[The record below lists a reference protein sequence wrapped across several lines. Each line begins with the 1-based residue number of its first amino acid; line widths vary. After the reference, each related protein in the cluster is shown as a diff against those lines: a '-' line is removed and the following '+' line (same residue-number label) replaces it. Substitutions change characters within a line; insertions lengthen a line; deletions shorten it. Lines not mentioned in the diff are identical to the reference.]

1 MFSQIKFEE
10 PLFLFHQTLRKDSK
24 EILQGILY
32 ISYTLPMVLLVN
44 LKHKYNY
51 AKVWSIWIKEI
62 PDGYYFNVPKL
73 ERC

>member
-44 LKHKYNY
+44 LKHK
-51 AKVWSIWIKEI
+51 
-62 PDGYYFNVPKL
+62 
-73 ERC
+73 